1 MNRPAVKAGLIGGAA
16 AVVVSLLGLI
26 PVCGCLSLPAE
37 WLIYLL
43 AGGLAAY
50 WMAPS
55 REAGPAAGEGAIAG
69 LIVGAI
75 SGLIG
80 MILAPISLA
89 LSGGADQILR
99 QLPPEALKAFQDAG
113 VDPAMFF
120 GTGGALGMG
129 ALCCGID
136 IVIALALGA
145 LGGVIYAAVRPE

>member
-1 MNRPAVKAGLIGGAA
+1 MSRPAVKAGLVGGAA
-16 AVVVSLLGLI
+16 AVIISLFSLI
-26 PVCGCLSLPAE
+26 PVCGCFSLPVE

-50 WMAPS
+50 WMAPR
-55 REAGPAAGEGAIAG
+55 RETGPAASQGAIAG

-75 SGLIG
+75 SGLVG
-80 MILAPISLA
+80 MVLAPISLA
-89 LSGGADQILR
+89 LSGGADQILS

-113 VDPAMFF
+113 VDPSILF

-129 ALCCGID
+129 AVCCGLD